1 MIWIF
6 IAILIYYVYRITQV
20 LIRLDQSVILP
31 ATVEELESIR
41 KVPQKTVKPPTYS
54 GQKTGILF
62 NILLLLY
69 ITGMLI
75 LIWQVQFADSFMLYF
90 LILLLPVLRLS
101 DFLNLFAVTEAGV
114 LCGAR
119 FASWKSIRS
128 YTFVPI
134 DINHRYYG
142 HSKEVNDKHEL
153 RIKTRLGTLSCIIT
167 NEELKAK
174 LEKLL
179 NAKEEYGQ

>member
-31 ATVEELESIR
+31 ATVEELKSIR
-41 KVPQKTVKPPTYS
+41 KEPQKTVKPPSYS
-54 GQKTGILF
+54 GQKTGIIF
-62 NILLLLY
+62 YILLLLY

-75 LIWQVQFADSFMLYF
+75 LIWQVQFADSVMLYF
-90 LILLLPVLRLS
+90 LILLPVLRLS

-119 FASWKSIRS
+119 FASWKSIQS

-142 HSKEVNDKHEL
+142 HSKVVNDKHEL

-167 NEELKAK
+167 NEDLKAK

-179 NAKEEYGQ
+179 NAKEVYGG